1 MNKWK
6 RGLALLLAAAMSL
19 ALFSGCG
26 QSGEA
31 LSLSVCAG
39 GPPEELD
46 PIYADSTSDRT
57 ILVHLYEGL
66 MRRSVSA
73 SGEVSVTNG
82 AAQSVSQEENAD
94 GTVTCTF
101 QLRGEWSDGRDLRA
115 EDFVYA
121 WQRLADPANDA
132 PEAALLSV
140 VAGYDDVRQ
149 TGDVTALQVTAED
162 AHTLTVVLNG
172 TYSWFL
178 SEVCTAPATVPMRQ
192 DLMPAVE
199 AEEDASAG
207 GAETDAEE
215 DRQEEPWWSDVTTLV
230 TNGPYQV
237 SAYTAGESLTLAASD
252 HYHEDLTGPETLTF
266 RFAETAEEGQELYDA
281 GEVDFLADVPEERL
295 AALIGEESPDLTPRA
310 EVWTVLFNCG
320 QDVLSDHLVRRA
332 LSLAVDRSAAAAAA
346 GAAALPA
353 EGLVPWSVPESAEAD
368 FRTTG
373 GALLDND
380 PDHRGDVLSEAR
392 RLLREAGYLNAED
405 LGPLEYLYVDE
416 GPAAAV
422 ARTLTETWESALG
435 ITVTARAVTEEE
447 LDAALRDGTFSLA
460 GAELRPMGCDAAC
473 YLMPWGSDREENAA
487 RYANSAYDTL
497 LGVIAGAADEMA
509 RLGCLHDAEVLL
521 LEDAALAP
529 LYSEVTAWELR
540 DGLTGV
546 CRDGRG
552 WFSFASVVRLSA

>member
-1 MNKWK
+1 
-6 RGLALLLAAAMSL
+6 
-19 ALFSGCG
+19 
-26 QSGEA
+26 
-31 LSLSVCAG
+31 
-39 GPPEELD
+39 
-46 PIYADSTSDRT
+46 
-57 ILVHLYEGL
+57 

-178 SEVCTAPATVPMRQ
+178 SEVCTAPATVPLRQ

-199 AEEDASAG
+199 AEEDASAD

-215 DRQEEPWWSDVTTLV
+215 DRQEEPWWSDVTALV

-281 GEVDFLADVPEERL
+281 GEVDFLAD
-295 AALIGEESPDLTPRA
+295 
-310 EVWTVLFNCG
+310 
-320 QDVLSDHLVRRA
+320 
-332 LSLAVDRSAAAAAA
+332 
-346 GAAALPA
+346 
-353 EGLVPWSVPESAEAD
+353 VPESAEAD